1 MNTIERATDKINETA
16 YCVAAALQV
25 AVADR
30 RERGATAVEYALMV
44 GLLALVI
51 VGGVSVF
58 RSKLSNMYITY
69 ASTLPG

>member
-16 YCVAAALQV
+16 YCVVAALQV

-58 RSKLSNMYITY
+58 RSKLSQMYISY
-69 ASTLPG
+69 ANTLPG